1 MDGEAGRTVYTCML
15 NREAGIEADLTV
27 SILEAGCGGAGPF
40 EPPFKGRGFY
50 VAAAG
55 GAAYQNWAHIQQTIQ
70 VTQMRFAAVLRIHVR
85 IRIRRSIPLTNG
97 SGCVSGSRYFRQ

>member
-27 SILEAGCGGAGPF
+27 SILEAGGGGAGPL
-40 EPPFKGRGFY
+40 EPPFQGRAFY

-70 VTQMRFAAVLRIHVR
+70 VTQTRFAGKGG
-85 IRIRRSIPLTNG
+85 RRAML
-97 SGCVSGSRYFRQ
+97 

>member
-1 MDGEAGRTVYTCML
+1 MDGEPGRTVYTCML

-27 SILEAGCGGAGPF
+27 SILEAGPLD
-40 EPPFKGRGFY
+40 PPFQGRGFY

-70 VTQMRFAAVLRIHVR
+70 VTQMRLAPVLRIHEILVR
-85 IRIRRSIPLTNG
+85 IRIRGSIPLTNG
-97 SGCVSGSRYFRQ
+97 SGS